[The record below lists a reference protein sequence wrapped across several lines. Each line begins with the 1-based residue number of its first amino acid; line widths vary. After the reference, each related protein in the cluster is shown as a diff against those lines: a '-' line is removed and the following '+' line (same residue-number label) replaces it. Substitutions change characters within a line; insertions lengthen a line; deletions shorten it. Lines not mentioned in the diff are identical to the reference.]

1 MLILVA
7 EDEPDIRKMYRAALE
22 ARGHEI
28 VISVNGEECL
38 NVYRENLRE
47 ELKRNNNY
55 SNADDAGKDGNLPA
69 SEMILS
75 SPSANAFDVV
85 ILDYKMPIMNGMDVA
100 KEILQLNPQ
109 QRIIFAS
116 AYVTEVLEDSI
127 KELKQ
132 VVELLQ
138 KPFEI
143 SVLVDTIEDKEASK
157 GLMKVVS
164 NLRGIQDYDN
174 PTPEQIRN
182 IFEGLR
188 KLQKGRITWS

>member
-47 ELKRNNNY
+47 EPKRNNN
-55 SNADDAGKDGNLPA
+55 NNKADNAGKEDYLPS

-75 SPSANAFDVV
+75 SPAFDVV
-85 ILDYKMPIMNGMDVA
+85 ILDYKMPKMNGMDVA

>member
-28 VISVNGEECL
+28 VISVSGEECL

-47 ELKRNNNY
+47 ELKRNNND
-55 SNADDAGKDGNLPA
+55 SNADNVGKNDTLPA
-69 SEMILS
+69 SEITIS
-75 SPSANAFDVV
+75 PPSANAFDVV
-85 ILDYKMPIMNGMDVA
+85 ILDYKMPIMNGLDVA
-100 KEILQLNPQ
+100 KEILQLNPE

-116 AYVTEVLEDSI
+116 AYVTEVLQDSI

-164 NLRGIQDYDN
+164 NLRRIQDYDN

-182 IFEGLR
+182 IFDGLR
-188 KLQKGRITWS
+188 KLQKGRINWS

>member
-28 VISVNGEECL
+28 VISVSGEECL

-47 ELKRNNNY
+47 ELKGNNND
-55 SNADDAGKDGNLPA
+55 SNAANVDKNDTLPP
-69 SEMILS
+69 SEITIS
-75 SPSANAFDVV
+75 PPSANAFDVV
-85 ILDYKMPIMNGMDVA
+85 ILDYKMPIMNGLDVA
-100 KEILQLNPQ
+100 KEILQLNPE

-116 AYVTEVLEDSI
+116 AYVTEVLQDSI

-132 VVELLQ
+132 VIELLQ

-164 NLRGIQDYDN
+164 NLRRIQDYDN

-182 IFEGLR
+182 IFDGLR
-188 KLQKGRITWS
+188 KLQKGRINWS

>member
-47 ELKRNNNY
+47 EPKRNNN
-55 SNADDAGKDGNLPA
+55 NNKADNAGKEDYLPS

-85 ILDYKMPIMNGMDVA
+85 ILDYKMPKMNGMDVA

>member
-47 ELKRNNNY
+47 ELKRNNNN
-55 SNADDAGKDGNLPA
+55 SNAANAGKSNILSA

-75 SPSANAFDVV
+75 PPTANAFDVV

-100 KEILQLNPQ
+100 KEILQLNPK

-116 AYVTEVLEDSI
+116 AYVTEVLQDSI

-164 NLRGIQDYDN
+164 NLRGIKDYDN
-174 PTPEQIRN
+174 PTTEQIRN

-188 KLQKGRITWS
+188 KLQKGRINWS